1 MEQAETLR
9 AMQELEQETYNFCV
23 KTLGI
28 LFSSNYKSKTSP
40 NITFSA
46 NAMLCRNDIY
56 AILEYTMPV
65 YTQPHDGIYAGLKAI
80 ESPDISTGSISN
92 EAKAF
97 IQIYRSKLANITAAR
112 AGQEEQGQQ
121 AAAPSPLPVR
131 HLSLGESQGTQETQ
145 DTQRTN
151 ETLHGGARRRRSRRG
166 RRSTS
171 RV

>member
-92 EAKAF
+92 EAKKF
-97 IQIYRSKLANITAAR
+97 IHEYRSKLANITAAR
-112 AGQEEQGQQ
+112 AGQEEQRQQ

-131 HLSLGESQGTQETQ
+131 HLSLGESPDTQ
-145 DTQRTN
+145 DTQRTT
-151 ETLHGGARRRRSRRG
+151 ETLPRGGRRRGSRRG